1 MTHNDHWPAFRLAL
15 ILGAVAWLALYGVPG
30 FSMSS
35 APPYPP
41 AIEPQ
46 CDAPVP
52 VNAQY
57 DRVQCW
63 FNGWPY
69 TISTAPVSYVI
80 PKTGLLRLVV
90 QRHGYSATPV
100 SCLNADGA
108 QPGELFVKP
117 CAVYYPDQRNYGTR
131 PMLMN
136 WGGPWAGVNHE
147 GYLACAAIEYA
158 LTRWGLRVNTMTGF
172 TLRGTSEGGTWA
184 ILQSIM
190 MPCIWQQL
198 ITTVDATLPH
208 TLFVADDGHYWRDPA
223 VRKAWGSFDIA
234 EADIATAFAAGK
246 AKNIFYKIRGA
257 TNDSLG
263 RVDLDFF
270 RLCDQYGVRC
280 AGSWDLGGHSNTG
293 EPGIHLPRDW
303 PRPDAVFTE
312 SSANNWGARGHYNAG
327 LSAYRDDDGL
337 HVRYQRVT
345 NMGGGISDMPE
356 AITVSVDGVPV
367 SLISGVE
374 TLYGGETN
382 E

>member
-1 MTHNDHWPAFRLAL
+1 
-15 ILGAVAWLALYGVPG
+15 
-30 FSMSS
+30 
-35 APPYPP
+35 
-41 AIEPQ
+41 
-46 CDAPVP
+46 
-52 VNAQY
+52 
-57 DRVQCW
+57 
-63 FNGWPY
+63 
-69 TISTAPVSYVI
+69 
-80 PKTGLLRLVV
+80 
-90 QRHGYSATPV
+90 
-100 SCLNADGA
+100 
-108 QPGELFVKP
+108 
-117 CAVYYPDQRNYGTR
+117 
-131 PMLMN
+131 
-136 WGGPWAGVNHE
+136 
-147 GYLACAAIEYA
+147 
-158 LTRWGLRVNTMTGF
+158 MTGF
-172 TLRGTSEGGTWA
+172 TLRGTSEGGTYA
-184 ILQSIM
+184 ILQSVM

-198 ITTVDATLPH
+198 IRTVDATLPH

-223 VRKAWGSFDIA
+223 VRAAWGGFDIA

-356 AITVSVDGVPV
+356 AITVSVTVDGVTQQV
-367 SLISGVE
+367 TIESGQEVR
-374 TLYGGETN
+374 L
-382 E
+382 